1 MQWQEFYPSIRH
13 LPAKEMHRIQQA
25 FQLGKKMHGE
35 QKRKS
40 GEPYF
45 NHPIAVAHMLSDLGA
60 DADTLIAALLHDSVE
75 DTPLTLEEIDRQFG
89 GKVSVIVDGVSKLCS
104 DDVSMSPKLDEQ
116 TETLRK
122 IFTLMQEDV
131 RIMVVKLIDRLHN
144 MQTIEFL
151 SPERQMA
158 LARETLEFYVKIA
171 DKLCMRDIRNELESL
186 CLSVLEPKLFQHL
199 VELKASN
206 EQRSI
211 GIIEHL
217 KESLLQLDRG
227 LAIRTEIMFG
237 NKTWSQL
244 KAQAAAGDAVVT
256 GITFIAAVLICPDV
270 DSCYRVL
277 GALHQKWKR
286 EILSFRDF
294 INSPQLNG
302 YEGIHTTIIAHDGTR
317 VRCKIRTKEMNVYAH
332 HGVTTVCFKGQ
343 SNINEILPWTK
354 HISSLS
360 TDTEGSSDDFWQNL
374 QSDILGDSIAIQGPD
389 DTTMQLPK
397 GATAL
402 DGAFYLLQEDALH
415 VSSIKIDGVDVPF
428 LSPLSNGVSLDFTT
442 VKHVTCTLD
451 WLRNVQTGFA
461 AAKIRIAL
469 AKQSELQKEKIGRE
483 VLKEI
488 LKNRKHQHLEE
499 FDEGTLERH
508 LTERGYPSI
517 RQTYQSIG
525 DGRLE
530 PMEIFEVL
538 FEKPGTD
545 SRKERRTYVLTFE
558 APMSKRN
565 ELYQLLG
572 RSVFS
577 SMKIVEHGE
586 RHSVTFTVSVF
597 LTNEEVLAL
606 RDELLAKGIRQ
617 EKFSEKLS
625 IFLSRIAVPV
635 LSLLWGLD
643 CLLGKMLIIRGVSP
657 YDLTTLRFATLFM
670 MSLVYLLLQAY
681 RSRQSV
687 MPSKLLSPFNRYL
700 FLSGSAIFLTALFSY
715 TALQTISTLTYGMCM
730 NIGIAAVLALE
741 QGRSRFPSW
750 RIIGACIAL
759 ILGALLLL
767 LLDTG
772 TFWSIG
778 FLGGI
783 GCGLGF
789 ALYSYASQR
798 YQTEES
804 VHSRYPQFIFFYS
817 SVALLLSIPLV
828 SITHFTLL
836 DSPLFLWALLFVA
849 FLTALPYIVYFELLK
864 YKEVKVTWSYIPLF
878 LLIMTIGEFVLYQS
892 RSWTLLIP
900 LLVAVTWQKFSSPST
915 LRVRKRQ
922 A

>member
-1 MQWQEFYPSIRH
+1 
-13 LPAKEMHRIQQA
+13 MHRIQQA

-104 DDVSMSPKLDEQ
+104 DDVSMSPKLDQQ

-158 LARETLEFYVKIA
+158 LAQETLEFYVKIA

-199 VELKASN
+199 MELKASN

-217 KESLLQLDRG
+217 KEGLMHIDRS
-227 LAIRTEIMFG
+227 LAIRTEIAFG

-244 KAQAAAGDAVVT
+244 KAQAAAGDSVVT

-277 GALHQKWKR
+277 GALHQQWKR

-302 YEGIHTTIIAHDGTR
+302 YEAIHTTIIAHDGTR
-317 VRCKIRTKEMNVYAH
+317 VRCKIRTKEMNTYAH

-343 SNINEILPWTK
+343 SNIHEILPWTK

-360 TDTEGSSDDFWQNL
+360 TDTKGSSDDFWQNL

-397 GATAL
+397 GSTAL
-402 DGAFYLLQEDALH
+402 DGAFYLLQEEALCI
-415 VSSIKIDGVDVPF
+415 SAIKVDGIDVPF
-428 LSPLSNGVSLDFTT
+428 LSPLQNGVSLDFTT
-442 VKHVTCTLD
+442 VKHTTCTLD

-461 AAKIRIAL
+461 AAKIRVAL
-469 AKQSELQKEKIGRE
+469 AKQSELQKEKIGRD

-488 LKNRKHQHLEE
+488 LHHRKHQHLEE
-499 FDEGTLERH
+499 FDEGTLERQLAEH
-508 LTERGYPSI
+508 GYPSL
-517 RQTYQSIG
+517 RKTYQSIG

-530 PMEIFEVL
+530 PIEIYEVL
-538 FEKPGTD
+538 FGKPGSDT
-545 SRKERRTYVLTFE
+545 RRERRNYVLTFE
-558 APMSKRN
+558 APMNQRN

-572 RSVFS
+572 RSIFS
-577 SMKIVEHGE
+577 SIMIREHVE
-586 RHSVTFTVSVF
+586 RNAVSFTIALP
-597 LTNEEVLAL
+597 LTDEELL
-606 RDELLAKGIRQ
+606 GLKDQLLAKGIRQ
-617 EKFSEKLS
+617 AKFSEKLS

-643 CLLGKMLIIRGVSP
+643 CLLGKLLIIRGVSP
-657 YDLTTLRFATLFM
+657 YDLTALRFATLFL
-670 MSLVYLLLQAY
+670 MSLAYLLLQAY

-687 MPSKLLSPFNRYL
+687 IPSKLLSPFNRYL
-700 FLSGSAIFLTALFSY
+700 FLSGTAIFLTALSSY
-715 TALQTISTLTYGMCM
+715 TALQTISTLTYGLSM
-730 NIGIAAVLALE
+730 NIGIAGVLALE
-741 QGRSRFPSW
+741 QLRSRFPSW
-750 RIIGACIAL
+750 RVIGACAL
-759 ILGALLLL
+759 MIVGALLLL

-772 TFWSIG
+772 SFWSIG

-783 GCGLGF
+783 GCGFGF
-789 ALYSYASQR
+789 AVYSYASQR
-798 YQTEES
+798 YQTQES
-804 VHSRYPQFIFFYS
+804 VHSRYPQFICFYS
-817 SVALLLSIPLV
+817 GVALLLSLPLL
-828 SITHFTLL
+828 SLTHFTLL
-836 DSPLFLWALLFVA
+836 HSPLFLWAFLFVA

-864 YKEVKVTWSYIPLF
+864 FKEVKVTWSYIPLF
-878 LLIMTIGEFVLYQS
+878 LLVMTIGEFVLYQS

-900 LLVAVTWQKFSSPST
+900 LLVALTWQKYSSAPA
-915 LRVRKRQ
+915 LHGRRR
-922 A
+922 